1 MGPVL
6 NARILPSFLMLFS
19 MAIVL
24 LGMPNQSEA
33 ESKNFVGT
41 YFTLGSEDDIES
53 PVIVQIG
60 KDGTYNTVFGIQGTG
75 LVGGI
80 NFTDDVGTWKKTG
93 RNEITAITVSV
104 EYTPRTESSPGELVG
119 NCIADHVITFSNKV
133 DQFQDIDVT
142 ISGRCYAPEVNPA
155 DPEDAPVNVEFTG
168 SFQGKRVNLP

>member
-1 MGPVL
+1 MNTSIVTL
-6 NARILPSFLMLFS
+6 FLVVFS

-24 LGMPNQSEA
+24 TGMPDQSEA
-33 ESKNFVGT
+33 ESKKFIGT
-41 YFTLGSEDDIES
+41 YFTLGSEGDIET

-93 RNEITAITVSV
+93 SNEIAAVTVSV
-104 EYTPRTESSPGELVG
+104 EYTPPTESSPGELVA

-133 DQFQDIDVT
+133 NDRFQDIDVM
-142 ISGRCYAPEVNPA
+142 ISGRCYEPDVNPA
-155 DPEDAPVNVEFTG
+155 DPDDAPVIVEFTG
-168 SFQGKRVNLP
+168 NFQGKRVNLP